1 MSEKRRDNK
10 NRILRTGESQRK
22 DGRYAY
28 KCINNLGKIQ
38 FVYAWKLVPTDRT
51 PNGKKDD
58 ISLREKIAQIEKDL
72 KDNINPIG
80 GQMTVEELY
89 EKHIKYKSNVRLGT
103 NTVRRH
109 LMKTLEQDKLG
120 RLSIDKVKVSDAKDW
135 VLRMKEK
142 GYAYGTI
149 KNYRRFLLACFYT
162 AVREDYVRKNPFSF
176 DFGTVIEDTTIK
188 KQALTKEQEESLL
201 LFIREDMVYKKYYDD
216 IVVLLGTELRISKL
230 CGLTL
235 NDVDFE
241 NRLINVDHQLLY
253 CGKKYIAPPKTKN
266 GIRQI
271 PMSEEVYQAMLRI
284 KSIRKDV
291 SEVVIDGYKDF
302 MFVSRTGQ
310 PRTQQEYCSTF
321 SRLIGRYNMT
331 NITPMPKIMTL
342 HTLRH
347 TFCTKLAN
355 AGLNPKSLQYLMGH
369 ASIAM
374 TLDYYTHA
382 NIQTVKEEFNK
393 LAM

>member
-1 MSEKRRDNK
+1 
-10 NRILRTGESQRK
+10 
-22 DGRYAY
+22 
-28 KCINNLGKIQ
+28 
-38 FVYAWKLVPTDRT
+38 
-51 PNGKKDD
+51 
-58 ISLREKIAQIEKDL
+58 
-72 KDNINPIG
+72 
-80 GQMTVEELY
+80 
-89 EKHIKYKSNVRLGT
+89 
-103 NTVRRH
+103 
-109 LMKTLEQDKLG
+109 
-120 RLSIDKVKVSDAKDW
+120 
-135 VLRMKEK
+135 
-142 GYAYGTI
+142 
-149 KNYRRFLLACFYT
+149 
-162 AVREDYVRKNPFSF
+162 
-176 DFGTVIEDTTIK
+176 
-188 KQALTKEQEESLL
+188 
-201 LFIREDMVYKKYYDD
+201 MVYKKYYDD

-266 GIRQI
+266 GIRRI

>member
-10 NRILRTGESQRK
+10 NRVLRTGESQRK

-28 KCINNLGKIQ
+28 KYTNNLGKIQ

-58 ISLREKIAQIEKDL
+58 ISLREKITQIEKDL
-72 KDNINPIG
+72 RDNINPIG
-80 GQMTVEELY
+80 GQMTVKELY

-103 NTVRRH
+103 NTVRQH
-109 LMKTLEQDKLG
+109 LMKILEQDKLG
-120 RLSIDKVKVSDAKDW
+120 GLSIDKVKVSDAKDW

-142 GYAYGTI
+142 GYAYNTI
-149 KNYRRFLLACFYT
+149 KNYRRSLLACFYT

-201 LFIREDMVYKKYYDD
+201 SFIREDTVYKKYYDD
-216 IVVLLGTELRISKL
+216 IVVLLGTGLRISEL

-241 NRLINVDHQLLY
+241 NRLINVDHQLLS

-266 GIRQI
+266 GIHECG
-271 PMSEEVYQAMLRI
+271 SV
-284 KSIRKDV
+284 
-291 SEVVIDGYKDF
+291 
-302 MFVSRTGQ
+302 
-310 PRTQQEYCSTF
+310 
-321 SRLIGRYNMT
+321 
-331 NITPMPKIMTL
+331 
-342 HTLRH
+342 
-347 TFCTKLAN
+347 
-355 AGLNPKSLQYLMGH
+355 
-369 ASIAM
+369 
-374 TLDYYTHA
+374 
-382 NIQTVKEEFNK
+382 
-393 LAM
+393 